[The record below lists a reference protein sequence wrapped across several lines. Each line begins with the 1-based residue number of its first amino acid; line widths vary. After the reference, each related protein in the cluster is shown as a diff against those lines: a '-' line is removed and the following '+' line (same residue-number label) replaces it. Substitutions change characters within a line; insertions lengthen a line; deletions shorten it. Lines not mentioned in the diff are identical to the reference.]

1 MDSAFGCVLA
11 QVVRFSLRGAARAA
25 PSSPRNKKVLARANR
40 ITAQTDFRL
49 VARAGRRT
57 AGKNVVVQH
66 RRGVPGSPAR
76 FGFVV
81 PNSVGTAVVRN
92 RVKRRL
98 RAIARLELNKG
109 LTGYEF
115 VVRALPAA
123 ADASWGS
130 LHSEFSAALE
140 RQMEAS

>member
-1 MDSAFGCVLA
+1 M
-11 QVVRFSLRGAARAA
+11 QVVRFLLRGAARAA
-25 PSSPRNKKVLARANR
+25 PSSPRNKNVLARANR
-40 ITAQTDFRL
+40 ITTETDFRL

-57 AGKNVVVQH
+57 AGKTVVVQH
-66 RRGVPGSPAR
+66 RRGVAGSPAR

-81 PNSVGTAVVRN
+81 PNSVGRAVVRN

-98 RAIARLELNKG
+98 RAIARLELVKG
-109 LTGYEF
+109 LDGCEF
-115 VVRALPAA
+115 VVRALPTAA
-123 ADASWGS
+123 YASWSS